1 MAATNP
7 GYAYGI
13 DALSKG
19 KEQANFVLNQGTNQD
34 INVRA
39 LSILLNSGTTLTLQG
54 TSVQIPAAT
63 PVSVA
68 SSITVPAIIA
78 DSIRFGAISVV
89 AAGGVTIMDFSTARN
104 IAAFKN
110 SYVFFQV
117 GDGQGSSGFGSC
129 FVGPTGTLSNLVFT
143 QGSLLAPVTAVSC
156 TIATTLLEV
165 VFTGKVAT
173 STGLWQVTSC
183 TA

>member
-1 MAATNP
+1 MAANNP
-7 GYAYGI
+7 GFAYGI
-13 DALSKG
+13 DSLSKG
-19 KEQANFVLNQGTNQD
+19 KSDANFVVNQGTNRD
-34 INVRA
+34 VNVRA
-39 LSILLNSGTTLTLQG
+39 FSIAIDSGTTLTLKG
-54 TSVQIPAAT
+54 TGITIPAAT
-63 PVSVA
+63 PLTSG
-68 SSITVPAIIA
+68 SSITTPAIIA
-78 DSIRFGAISVV
+78 DSIRFGPVSVV
-89 AAGGVTIMDFSTARN
+89 GAGGVTIMDFSTARN
-104 IAAFKN
+104 LLAFKN

-117 GDGQGSSGFGSC
+117 GDGVGSSGFGSC

-156 TIATTLLEV
+156 TIATTVLTV